1 MPIIAAITLYA
12 GVQFA
17 SPQQTIHV
25 GGREV
30 SSSEVQQIQVIK
42 QGNETVVVYE

>member
-1 MPIIAAITLYA
+1 MLIIAAITLYV

-17 SPQQTIHV
+17 TPQPTIQAA
-25 GGREV
+25 GREL